1 MVHYIMELGA
11 KQQVVL
17 KICNSKEQKCPEQR
31 RSHFLKRSQA
41 DRQIQYKKAGSTWIH
56 ELNLSHSMVMSM
68 AKKEGKPWNLAK
80 QVGKCLCF
88 RKCTSNSM

>member
-1 MVHYIMELGA
+1 MRFKGAEMSRAEERSLSEALG
-11 KQQVVL
+11 
-17 KICNSKEQKCPEQR
+17 S
-31 RSHFLKRSQA
+31 
-41 DRQIQYKKAGSTWIH
+41 RQLIQYQKAGSTWIH

>member
-1 MVHYIMELGA
+1 MEFGA
-11 KQQVVL
+11 Y
-17 KICNSKEQKCPEQR
+17 SKTASCSKDLRFKGAEMSRAEEKSLSEALA
-31 RSHFLKRSQA
+31 S
-41 DRQIQYKKAGSTWIH
+41 RQLIQYKKAGSTWIH

-88 RKCTSNSM
+88 RNCT